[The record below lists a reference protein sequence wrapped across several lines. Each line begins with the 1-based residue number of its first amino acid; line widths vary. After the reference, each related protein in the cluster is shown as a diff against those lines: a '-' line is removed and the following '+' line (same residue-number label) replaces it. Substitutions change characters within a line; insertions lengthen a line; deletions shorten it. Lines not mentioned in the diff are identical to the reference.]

1 MIYEYGYFD
10 IYWDACRDDVWI
22 EKVVFQT
29 TGKEIPESDYN
40 YQEFKMNY
48 CDILKSSI
56 HLFIHNKLTHQM
68 KFGILVNYLVYL
80 LTFNFK

>member
-40 YQEFKMNY
+40 YQEFKNELLRHIKIKHSPVHSQQIDPPDEVWDFSELVSLSI
-48 CDILKSSI
+48 DI
-56 HLFIHNKLTHQM
+56 
-68 KFGILVNYLVYL
+68 
-80 LTFNFK
+80 

>member
-29 TGKEIPESDYN
+29 TGKEIPESDY
-40 YQEFKMNY
+40 M
-48 CDILKSSI
+48 I
-56 HLFIHNKLTHQM
+56 
-68 KFGILVNYLVYL
+68 
-80 LTFNFK
+80 